1 MAARV
6 PDPERCERLRRGAAR
21 AAARAAALP
30 GVHSVVLFGSVA
42 CGRADEWSDVDVAL
56 IAEEPSEE
64 TAEAARRA
72 FRDEIRD
79 ADAQIVWMT
88 PGNGYAGAGETGGL
102 GREAVRLGVLLE
114 DDGAYTEVYGM
125 TRYTRTA
132 DERHVAERQSTV
144 LTLVEGAVRT
154 WRAHRSAADGRKLR
168 ALGKTTSD
176 AGEILMKNGLGY
188 RGMFAARTHDVL
200 ELVKKMRPEEGEVV
214 PTLFE
219 EESEG
224 EFARWAELRRDTLD
238 GKTSLDRLAV
248 YAKTPVP
255 NEEDQRRRIP
265 VILETVLEEHEALCR
280 HPAMPGLARA
290 CAADVED
297 VRRATYGLRDDPDP
311 AIAAAARKWAG
322 VLEQAAERGCPL
334 TRGEGAPDGAAP
346 GPARHDARERGL
358 RLAERDEDENDLELA
373 RRWYEDG
380 EPREERCRVSF
391 PPGTSEAKLEAM
403 KRAWTSGRVTPDHLA
418 TPAEREATRR
428 ALVEPPPGK
437 DTDLPAAPV
446 EGTATRAAAEAL
458 SPPRVPARAPGR
470 GGGRD
475 GEPGA
480 AR

>member
-21 AAARAAALP
+21 AVALP

-102 GREAVRLGVLLE
+102 GREAVRLGALLE

-125 TRYTRTA
+125 TRYTKTA

-188 RGMFAARTHDVL
+188 RGTFAARTHDVL
-200 ELVKKMRPEEGEVV
+200 ELVEKMRPEEGEVV

-238 GKTSLDRLAV
+238 AKTSLDRLAV

-265 VILETVLEEHEALCR
+265 VILETALEEHEALSR

-346 GPARHDARERGL
+346 DPARHDARERGL

-391 PPGTSEAKLEAM
+391 PPGTGEAKLEAM

-418 TPAEREATRR
+418 TPAECEATRR

-446 EGTATRAAAEAL
+446 EGTATRAAAEAM
-458 SPPRVPARAPGR
+458 SPPRVPACTPGR

-475 GEPGA
+475 GGPGA